1 MQESTDSNSNRDEGT
16 QSFRSRRARE
26 MPPDLF
32 DPTKPRLGRRESEP
46 HSAEITYLHD
56 VLTTN
61 FPEDRTMWD
70 LHHYFRTNGIDF
82 DIQFDVSFFK
92 GMNIPFSL
100 PSYRAERFN
109 HKVPTMA
116 INVLSKSTWKTDIGE
131 NVDYCQMLKIP
142 LYIVF
147 PAYHVATDFY
157 RPPFVRAYILQDN
170 GLYVVH
176 ELKELTINDRGEIN
190 PNAVIDTSSIVPFR
204 LGLIQN
210 EGKYNDKL
218 PLYRLVLLKPD
229 EITLLP
235 SKLEREKARAD
246 QEKARADQEKAR
258 ADQEKARAIQEKA
271 RADQEK
277 ARADQEKARAN
288 QEKARADVAEA
299 ELKRLRE
306 K

>member
-1 MQESTDSNSNRDEGT
+1 MRESTDSNSNRDEGT

-61 FPEDRTMWD
+61 FPGSRTTWD
-70 LHHYFRTNGIDF
+70 LHHYFHASGMDF
-82 DIQFDVSFFK
+82 DIQFDISFFK
-92 GMNIPFSL
+92 DMNVPYSL

-109 HKVPTMA
+109 HRVPAMA
-116 INVLSKSTWKTDIGE
+116 INVLSKIAWKTDIGE
-131 NVDYCQMLKIP
+131 NVDYCQTLKIP

-170 GLYVVH
+170 GFYQAH
-176 ELKELTINDRGEIN
+176 ELKELTINDRGEVN
-190 PNAVIDTSSIVPFR
+190 PDAVIDTSSIVPFR
-204 LGLIQN
+204 LGLIQR
-210 EGKYNDKL
+210 EGKYNGKQ
-218 PLYRLVLLKPD
+218 PLYRLLLLKPD
-229 EITLLP
+229 EVVPFP
-235 SKLEREKARAD
+235 SQLEKEKARAD

-258 ADQEKARAIQEKA
+258 ADQEKARADA
-271 RADQEK
+271 
-277 ARADQEKARAN
+277 
-288 QEKARADVAEA
+288 AEA
-299 ELKRLRE
+299 ELRKLQGR
-306 K
+306 